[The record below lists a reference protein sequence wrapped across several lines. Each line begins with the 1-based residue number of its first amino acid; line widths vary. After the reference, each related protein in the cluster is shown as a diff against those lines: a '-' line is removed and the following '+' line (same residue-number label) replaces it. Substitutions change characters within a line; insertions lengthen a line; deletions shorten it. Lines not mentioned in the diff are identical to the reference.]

1 MKRDEKKVD
10 YCLNHISGG
19 KDSFEDLKNRIY
31 EYINPEP
38 DKGSDYLVDYLV
50 RVLLFLF
57 PLYVYD
63 SVGVMGIS
71 MKDILFGIVVLIM
84 TVRCIRSLLRKKIC
98 LGKKELFILG
108 IFVSVLACF
117 CIQTIALSAEVSH
130 TYFYVG
136 MFLLPFCVGFIER
149 SKKYYMNIF
158 VSSYIIV
165 YLSIFIYIFTAKAT
179 FLGFE
184 EYLDESYRL
193 VPSFLLSSAVC
204 AFLYIIEENKKKQIL
219 YLVLEAVGLIV
230 LFLYGDTV
238 AFMMLLIFLMCLQ
251 FVRRATVNFVKKNLI
266 LLFVFAFCASNVP
279 ILARFGTIGINR
291 SFNLKYSI
299 CIDMFIAIACFF
311 IAGYWDRIPK
321 DHKEDCIVMV
331 KFSAIF
337 KQAVLILIVL
347 LGLCFV
353 FGSKADS
360 LLGGF
365 GGEVLTGFSG
375 ALWDSVSSSYGELW
389 HVLEVYGIVGSAVLI
404 IFSVFILNILY
415 KAWKNHETT
424 EEEKGYIMITLLF
437 IVQSL
442 FYPFTSVSMPS
453 FLIFAGF
460 AFKAVWKSNYISK
473 DEKTDSGN
481 SFDAISKME
490 IFFITVFS
498 SALLV
503 LVAFALYR
511 TFVPAGAEGGD
522 SSLVQTVI
530 EQKEQQTIT
539 MDEKENNNEEKEN
552 GL

>member
-19 KDSFEDLKNRIY
+19 KDFFEDLKNRIY

-84 TVRCIRSLLRKKIC
+84 TVRCIRSMLRKKIC

-165 YLSIFIYIFTAKAT
+165 YLSIFIYIFTVKAT

-238 AFMMLLIFLMCLQ
+238 AFMLLLIYLMCLQ

-347 LGLCFV
+347 LSLCFV

-375 ALWDSVSSSYGELW
+375 ALWDSVSSSCGELW
-389 HVLEVYGIVGSAVLI
+389 HVLEVYGIVGCVVLI

-460 AFKAVWKSNYISK
+460 ALKAAWKSNYISK

-522 SSLVQTVI
+522 SSLVQSVI
-530 EQKEQQTIT
+530 EQKGQQTIS